1 MTFFSLHVFDCGKTD
16 NAMPHSFLDIDISD
30 KCGLWIISID
40 DPVDKPVDKPV
51 INL

>member
-40 DPVDKPVDKPV
+40 DPV
-51 INL
+51 INLWINL